1 MSKLQQDFTQGNI
14 AEHLVKFSLPF
25 LLSNLL
31 QALYS
36 VADMLIVGMFCS
48 TEALA
53 GVNMGGQ
60 VTNLVVMLVSGL
72 TVGGTVLVAQ
82 YFGAHKEQD
91 VKETIGTLFSLLAL
105 LGVALSLIML
115 YFSEPVL
122 RLLQTPEEAVEPA
135 KEYLNICLLGT
146 IFVFGYN
153 AISSIQRGLGDSRR
167 PLYFVAV
174 ACVINVG
181 LDLLLVGP
189 FEMGPAGAAWATIA
203 AQGISMILAAV
214 FLAKNKFIFDFK
226 LKSFAIKK
234 DKMRLLFQLGL
245 PNSIQSVTSNLSFLL
260 MTALVNGF
268 GLAATAAAGV
278 ASKFN
283 SFAILPALAMS
294 ASVSSI
300 AAQNIGADQFDR
312 ARQSLG
318 MGVKIAMVLSIIVF
332 ALVQLFPQAIL
343 SLFSNDPEV
352 IACGVSYLRAFSF
365 DYLVVPTV
373 FCINGL
379 VNGSGHTT
387 FSLINGMLSSIIL
400 RMPVAYLLSMTPLGL
415 TGIGLAAPMASL
427 GSLALGMWFYKS
439 GRWLKNTTGISRS
452 LEA

>member
-153 AISSIQRGLGDSRR
+153 AISSIQRGLGDSKR

-181 LDLLLVGP
+181 LDLLL
-189 FEMGPAGAAWATIA
+189 E
-203 AQGISMILAAV
+203 
-214 FLAKNKFIFDFK
+214 
-226 LKSFAIKK
+226 
-234 DKMRLLFQLGL
+234 
-245 PNSIQSVTSNLSFLL
+245 
-260 MTALVNGF
+260 
-268 GLAATAAAGV
+268 
-278 ASKFN
+278 
-283 SFAILPALAMS
+283 
-294 ASVSSI
+294 
-300 AAQNIGADQFDR
+300 IGR
-312 ARQSLG
+312 AH
-318 MGVKIAMVLSIIVF
+318 V
-332 ALVQLFPQAIL
+332 
-343 SLFSNDPEV
+343 
-352 IACGVSYLRAFSF
+352 
-365 DYLVVPTV
+365 
-373 FCINGL
+373 
-379 VNGSGHTT
+379 
-387 FSLINGMLSSIIL
+387 
-400 RMPVAYLLSMTPLGL
+400 
-415 TGIGLAAPMASL
+415 
-427 GSLALGMWFYKS
+427 
-439 GRWLKNTTGISRS
+439 
-452 LEA
+452 